1 MNGKGKGGLNAKF
14 FLCAALVLCL
24 ISMIG
29 ASLIQTQNHKIRI
42 KQMTWETPAGHQ
54 ISADLWIPENATA
67 QSPAPAI
74 VTIEGWY
81 NNKEMQD
88 LYTLELARRGYVV
101 LTMDLHGHG
110 NSESLPQDQ
119 LYEGAVGVDGAVQL
133 IASLPYVDTE
143 RIGVTGHSSGGT
155 AANMALP
162 TDNERE
168 KPLIAAILHQAADWQ
183 DDTGGDHSGEYGSRS
198 VGIIASEYD
207 DFYFGTY
214 AEDGSMLTTPREF
227 MQTEGAKRFLNF
239 NEDVSTFEGEA
250 QANTFYE
257 RTIDGKDAK
266 RIIYRPTCIH
276 PAVTFSSECVGYAVE
291 FFETVFGAPNP
302 LPATDQVW
310 QWKTAFNAL
319 GLVGFFVFLASF
331 PLCMLNTQY
340 FGSLKT
346 EAAVTAAP
354 IKGGAGTAWFWGTI
368 VASMLFSGISYLY
381 VMRHVY
387 STTTEIFPQTAP
399 LSIGVWSLACGI
411 FSILLM
417 TAYYQFYGKKN
428 GFSLKDTGVL
438 ISLKQLWKTLV
449 LAVLAVYCAFGL
461 VFFANYFFQTDF
473 RIWVLGI
480 KVFNADKVLIA
491 LRYLPFFLVF
501 YVVNSISINCFNY
514 NRIGG
519 ETGNAMLMG
528 FTNCFACIVIVAAQY
543 IGFYSTGEPFW
554 GLTEGERILAIWLFP
569 VIFFLFITAIMTRIV
584 YKKTHNPYLA
594 GFINAMV
601 IVMIS
606 CSNTF
611 TSLSAGNLIAT
622 TF

>member
-207 DFYFGTY
+207 DFY
-214 AEDGSMLTTPREF
+214 
-227 MQTEGAKRFLNF
+227 
-239 NEDVSTFEGEA
+239 
-250 QANTFYE
+250 
-257 RTIDGKDAK
+257 
-266 RIIYRPTCIH
+266 
-276 PAVTFSSECVGYAVE
+276 
-291 FFETVFGAPNP
+291 
-302 LPATDQVW
+302 
-310 QWKTAFNAL
+310 
-319 GLVGFFVFLASF
+319 
-331 PLCMLNTQY
+331 
-340 FGSLKT
+340 
-346 EAAVTAAP
+346 
-354 IKGGAGTAWFWGTI
+354 
-368 VASMLFSGISYLY
+368 
-381 VMRHVY
+381 
-387 STTTEIFPQTAP
+387 
-399 LSIGVWSLACGI
+399 
-411 FSILLM
+411 
-417 TAYYQFYGKKN
+417 
-428 GFSLKDTGVL
+428 
-438 ISLKQLWKTLV
+438 
-449 LAVLAVYCAFGL
+449 
-461 VFFANYFFQTDF
+461 
-473 RIWVLGI
+473 
-480 KVFNADKVLIA
+480 
-491 LRYLPFFLVF
+491 
-501 YVVNSISINCFNY
+501 
-514 NRIGG
+514 
-519 ETGNAMLMG
+519 
-528 FTNCFACIVIVAAQY
+528 
-543 IGFYSTGEPFW
+543 STGEPFW

>member
-1 MNGKGKGGLNAKF
+1 M
-14 FLCAALVLCL
+14 FLV
-24 ISMIG
+24 
-29 ASLIQTQNHKIRI
+29 
-42 KQMTWETPAGHQ
+42 
-54 ISADLWIPENATA
+54 
-67 QSPAPAI
+67 
-74 VTIEGWY
+74 
-81 NNKEMQD
+81 
-88 LYTLELARRGYVV
+88 
-101 LTMDLHGHG
+101 
-110 NSESLPQDQ
+110 
-119 LYEGAVGVDGAVQL
+119 
-133 IASLPYVDTE
+133 
-143 RIGVTGHSSGGT
+143 
-155 AANMALP
+155 
-162 TDNERE
+162 
-168 KPLIAAILHQAADWQ
+168 
-183 DDTGGDHSGEYGSRS
+183 
-198 VGIIASEYD
+198 
-207 DFYFGTY
+207 
-214 AEDGSMLTTPREF
+214 
-227 MQTEGAKRFLNF
+227 
-239 NEDVSTFEGEA
+239 
-250 QANTFYE
+250 
-257 RTIDGKDAK
+257 
-266 RIIYRPTCIH
+266 
-276 PAVTFSSECVGYAVE
+276 
-291 FFETVFGAPNP
+291 
-302 LPATDQVW
+302 
-310 QWKTAFNAL
+310 
-319 GLVGFFVFLASF
+319 SF
-331 PLCMLNTQY
+331 PICMLNTQY
-340 FGSLKT
+340 FGSLKA

-354 IKGGAGTAWFWGTI
+354 IKGGVGTAWFWGTI

-417 TAYYQFYGKKN
+417 TAYYQFYGKR
-428 GFSLKDTGVL
+428 
-438 ISLKQLWKTLV
+438 
-449 LAVLAVYCAFGL
+449 
-461 VFFANYFFQTDF
+461 TDF

-501 YVVNSISINCFNY
+501 YVVNSISINCFNC

-519 ETGNAMLMG
+519 ETGNAILMG

>member
-319 GLVGFFVFLASF
+319 GLVGFFMFLVSF
-331 PLCMLNTQY
+331 PICMLNTQY
-340 FGSLKT
+340 FGSLKA

-354 IKGGAGTAWFWGTI
+354 IKGGVGTAWFWGTI

-428 GFSLKDTGVL
+428 GFS
-438 ISLKQLWKTLV
+438 
-449 LAVLAVYCAFGL
+449 
-461 VFFANYFFQTDF
+461 

-501 YVVNSISINCFNY
+501 YVVNSISINCFNC

-519 ETGNAMLMG
+519 ETGNAILMG